1 MGLILVQFWSVT
13 IMTDFAENLRKF
25 RKNKKYSQAELG
37 RKLHYGSTTI
47 ANYESGRNEPS
58 FRDLIRLA
66 EVLDVTPNELL
77 GIEKHP
83 KGVMEKFQKLN
94 STAENRFFVP
104 LSNGERIE
112 NDALQEHWEFLKAV
126 RHEYLKR

>member
-1 MGLILVQFWSVT
+1 
-13 IMTDFAENLRKF
+13 MTDFAENLRKF
-25 RKNKKYSQAELG
+25 RKIKKYSQAELG
-37 RKLHYGSTTI
+37 RKLHCGSTTI

-83 KGVMEKFQKLN
+83 KGVMEKFQKL
-94 STAENRFFVP
+94 
-104 LSNGERIE
+104 GEREQKIVIGLI
-112 NDALQEHWEFLKAV
+112 DSLQE
-126 RHEYLKR
+126 